1 MEIYLRGGD
10 VRVSELKEKFGN
22 LHSYTV
28 FNNIDETS
36 FDNADVV
43 FDLNLD
49 DYPEEASKYNLIN
62 VLLVAG
68 SLKCALLNICKSL
81 NNKVTIVG
89 LNTLPG
95 FLNRDIL
102 EMSALEKESKES
114 FNKLFPDV
122 KTQWVKDRVGM
133 VSARVLAMII
143 NEACFTLEEGTANI
157 EDIDKGMKLGTNYP
171 FGPFEWAD
179 KIGVD
184 QIFSLLSVLRKDTGD
199 ERFKICPLLK
209 EKATLKESFYK

>member
-1 MEIYLRGGD
+1 MEIYVRGED
-10 VRVSELKEKFGN
+10 SRIFELKEKLGSQ
-22 LHSYTV
+22 HMYTI

-36 FDNADVV
+36 FNNADIV

-49 DYPEEASKYNLIN
+49 DCPEETIKYNSLN

-68 SLKCALLNICKSL
+68 SLKCALLILSADFQK
-81 NNKVTIVG
+81 KVHIVG

-95 FLNRDIL
+95 FLNRDIW
-102 EMSALEKESKES
+102 EMSTLENEDKAKL
-114 FNKLFPDV
+114 NKLFPEV
-122 KTQWVKDRVGM
+122 KVQWVKDRVGM
-133 VSARVLAMII
+133 VSPRVLAMII

-184 QIFSLLSVLRKDTGD
+184 QIFDLLSVLRKDTGD

-209 EKATLKESFYK
+209 DKAILKESFYK

>member
-1 MEIYLRGGD
+1 MEIYVRGED
-10 VRVSELKEKFGN
+10 IRVSELKEKLG
-22 LHSYTV
+22 SQYRYTI
-28 FNNIDETS
+28 FNNIEETS

-49 DYPEEASKYNLIN
+49 DCPKDTFIYNSLN

-68 SLKCALLNICKSL
+68 SLKCALLSL
-81 NNKVTIVG
+81 AQNFQKKGHIVG

-95 FLNRDIL
+95 FLNRDL
-102 EMSALEKESKES
+102 WEMSTLQNENKEK
-114 FNKLFPDV
+114 FNKLFPEV
-122 KTQWVKDRVGM
+122 KAQWVKDRVGM
-133 VSARVLAMII
+133 VSPRVLAMII

-184 QIFSLLSVLRKDTGD
+184 QIFDLLSVLRKDTGD

-209 EKATLKESFYK
+209 DKAILKESFYK

>member
-1 MEIYLRGGD
+1 MEIYVRGED
-10 VRVSELKEKFGN
+10 IRVSELKEKLG
-22 LHSYTV
+22 SQYRYTI

-49 DYPEEASKYNLIN
+49 DSPKDTSKYNSLN

-68 SLKCALLNICKSL
+68 SLKCALLSL
-81 NNKVTIVG
+81 ARSFQKKGHIVG

-95 FLNRDIL
+95 FLNRDIW
-102 EMSALEKESKES
+102 EMSALENEDKATL
-114 FNKLFPDV
+114 NKLFPELKV
-122 KTQWVKDRVGM
+122 QWVKDRVGM
-133 VSARVLAMII
+133 VSPRVLAMII

-184 QIFSLLSVLRKDTGD
+184 QIFDLLSVLRKDTGD

-209 EKATLKESFYK
+209 DKAILKESFYK

>member
-1 MEIYLRGGD
+1 MEIYLRGED
-10 VRVSELKEKFGN
+10 VRVSELKEKLGD

-28 FNNIDETS
+28 FNTIDETL

-133 VSARVLAMII
+133 VSPRVLAMII

-179 KIGVD
+179 KIGVG

>member
-1 MEIYLRGGD
+1 MEIYLRGED
-10 VRVSELKEKFGN
+10 VRVSELKEKLGD

-28 FNNIDETS
+28 FNTIDETL

-133 VSARVLAMII
+133 VSPRVLAMII

-171 FGPFEWAD
+171 FGPCEWAD
-179 KIGVD
+179 KIGVG

-209 EKATLKESFYK
+209 EKAILKESFYK